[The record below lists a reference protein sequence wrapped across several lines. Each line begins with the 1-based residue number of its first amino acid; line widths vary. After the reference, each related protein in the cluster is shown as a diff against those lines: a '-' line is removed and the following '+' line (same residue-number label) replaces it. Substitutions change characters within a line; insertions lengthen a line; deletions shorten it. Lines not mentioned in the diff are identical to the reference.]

1 MNGGKQGAPEFRGGV
16 YDLEAYDYSLPEGRI
31 AQSQATPRDSSRLM
45 VWNAGGGA
53 PFPARGGAPFPARD
67 DVPFP
72 ARDGAFEHRVFSDI
86 AEILEPG
93 DLLVLNDTRVIPARL
108 RGERAGGGKAEIL
121 LLEPCASDFCLWK
134 ALVRPGRRLADG
146 ADVRVGD
153 RAVTVEG
160 RLDDGVRVV
169 RVGRSREDVLA
180 FLDRHGETPLPPYIK
195 AGAAARS
202 RETRESYQTVF
213 AANDGSS
220 AAPTASL
227 HFTRELLERIEAR
240 GVEIARTTLHVG
252 LGTFRP
258 VSARDIREHR
268 IHSEHCEVPEAAAD
282 AVRRCRLRGGRVVAA
297 GTTVTRTLE
306 SHALEGGYVAPG
318 AKETELFIYP
328 GFRYR
333 VVDALITNFHLPKSS
348 LLMLVSAF
356 VAHLQ
361 GDGPGPEAALSEL
374 RGAYALAISEGY
386 RFFSFGD
393 AMFIHQGRQG
403 PAAPGEG

>member
-1 MNGGKQGAPEFRGGV
+1 MNPNPNEDARARDCGFRGGV
-16 YDLEAYDYSLPEGRI
+16 YDLESYGYDLPEGCI
-31 AQSQATPRDSSRLM
+31 AQSPAVPRDSSRLM
-45 VWNAGGGA
+45 VWSAAGVGG
-53 PFPARGGAPFPARD
+53 PLSGA
-67 DVPFP
+67 V
-72 ARDGAFEHRVFSDI
+72 EHRVFSDI

-121 LLEPCASDFCLWK
+121 LLGPCASDSGRWR
-134 ALVRPGRRLADG
+134 ALVRPGRRLPEG
-146 ADVRVGD
+146 AEVRVGD
-153 RAVTVEG
+153 RVLTVEA
-160 RLDDGVRVV
+160 READGVRIV
-169 RVGRSREDVLA
+169 RAGSDREDVLA
-180 FLDRHGETPLPPYIK
+180 FLGRCGQTPLPPYIGVSRDARLDK
-195 AGAAARS
+195 AL
-202 RETRESYQTVF
+202 RESYQTVF
-213 AANDGSS
+213 AEKDGSA

-268 IHSEHCEVPEAAAD
+268 IHSERCEIPEEAAD

-297 GTTVTRTLE
+297 GTTVARTLE
-306 SHALEGGYVAPG
+306 SAALDGGRAAPG
-318 AKETELFIYP
+318 ARDTELFIFP

-356 VAHLQ
+356 VDHLQ
-361 GDGPGPEAALSEL
+361 GGGREAEALSAL
-374 RGAYALAISEGY
+374 RGVYALALSEGY

-393 AMFIHQGRQG
+393 AMFIRK
-403 PAAPGEG
+403 